1 MNTKSLF
8 SSAGLVV
15 IALALI
21 FAVAVISLLPGWRI
35 DLTEDNLYSLSD
47 GTRNIV
53 ASLEHPIELMFFY
66 SDSAIED
73 LPQIRSYGTRV
84 QELLREIVIAS
95 NGRLSMSVIDPEPF
109 SEEED
114 LATQYG
120 IQTVPVTQGG
130 AAIYFGLV
138 VIQNDVDGD
147 NPFALPVMQTMPL
160 IRPDQEQFL
169 EYEFLKLI
177 TRVGNPDVPVVGLLT
192 ELDIDGGFNPIMGQ
206 ATQQWMVMDF
216 IRQLYEVRRVD
227 IAAADIDEDID
238 ILMIVHPQD
247 LSQQML
253 YAIDQHVMRG
263 GKTMVFLDPSADSM
277 VTRSPQGNLIPA
289 GMSSDLPGL
298 LAAWGVAYASDKVLT
313 DSDLALRVR
322 MGQNQQP
329 ESHLGM
335 LGAHRD
341 NLAGDDIIT
350 NRLETINFSSSGA
363 IAAAENASTV
373 FEPLIQSSTN
383 AMLMD
388 AGFLED
394 VTEPSILFDEFVS
407 AQQSFVIAARV
418 SGVIDSAFPDGRP
431 VDEEMEVE
439 AAEETDVEVA
449 EETEVEAAE
458 ETDDEESQVDDTDS
472 VDVIAADAS
481 TGVDDDPG
489 VEEESP
495 GADHIVS
502 SNGEVNIVIF
512 ADTDM
517 LSDRLWV
524 QVAQFLGQRIP
535 QPFANNG
542 DIVINTLDNLSGSA
556 DLVSIRSRG
565 TYSRPFTRVLNL
577 QREADDRLRIE
588 ESGLLDRLTETEEA
602 LTELNQTEDGELV
615 GQIAP
620 EIQAEIDQF
629 NAELLDTRRRLR
641 DVRFQLT
648 EDIEQL
654 GATLKAINTGL
665 IPILLTLLLLG
676 ASYLRARRH
685 RFVNQAG

>member
-1 MNTKSLF
+1 M
-8 SSAGLVV
+8 
-15 IALALI
+15 
-21 FAVAVISLLPGWRI
+21 
-35 DLTEDNLYSLSD
+35 
-47 GTRNIV
+47 
-53 ASLEHPIELMFFY
+53 
-66 SDSAIED
+66 
-73 LPQIRSYGTRV
+73 
-84 QELLREIVIAS
+84 
-95 NGRLSMSVIDPEPF
+95 
-109 SEEED
+109 
-114 LATQYG
+114 
-120 IQTVPVTQGG
+120 
-130 AAIYFGLV
+130 
-138 VIQNDVDGD
+138 
-147 NPFALPVMQTMPL
+147 
-160 IRPDQEQFL
+160 
-169 EYEFLKLI
+169 
-177 TRVGNPDVPVVGLLT
+177 PVVGLLT

-394 VTEPSILFDEFVS
+394 VTDPSILFDEFVS

-431 VDEEMEVE
+431 VDEETEVE

>member
-15 IALALI
+15 IAVALV
-21 FAVAVISLLPGWRI
+21 FAVAIISLLPGWRI

-109 SEEED
+109 SEDED

-120 IQTVPVTQGG
+120 VQAVPVNQGG
-130 AAIYFGLV
+130 EAIYFGLV
-138 VIQNDVDGD
+138 VIQTDADGGG
-147 NPFALPVMQTMPL
+147 PVVVPVLETMPL

-177 TRVGNPDVPVVGLLT
+177 TRVGNPDLPVVGLLT

-206 ATQQWMVMDF
+206 ATPPWMVMDF

-227 IAAADIDEDID
+227 IAADDIDVDID
-238 ILMIVHPQD
+238 LLMIVHPQD

-298 LAAWGVAYASDKVLT
+298 LAAWGIAYASDKVLT

-329 ESHLGM
+329 EAHLGM
-335 LGAHRD
+335 LGVHRE

-350 NRLETINFSSSGA
+350 NRLEAINFSSTGA
-363 IAAAENASTV
+363 IASAENANTV

-394 VTEPSILFDEFVS
+394 VSDPSILFDEFVS

-431 VDEEMEVE
+431 VVEEADVE
-439 AAEETDVEVA
+439 AVEETDVEDSEVDESDSA
-449 EETEVEAAE
+449 EATE
-458 ETDDEESQVDDTDS
+458 
-472 VDVIAADAS
+472 ADAS
-481 TGVDDDPG
+481 TGVDEDPG
-489 VEEESP
+489 AEREESP
-495 GADHIVS
+495 VAEHIAS

-577 QREADDRLRIE
+577 QRKADDRLRIE
-588 ESGLLDRLTETEEA
+588 ESELLDRLTETEAA
-602 LTELNQTEDGELV
+602 LAELNQTEEGQLI
-615 GQIAP
+615 GQITP

-641 DVRFQLT
+641 DVQFQLS

-654 GATLKAINTGL
+654 GSRLKAINTGL

-676 ASYLRARRH
+676 ASYLRAQGRRTA
-685 RFVNQAG
+685 NQNR